1 MTQSRMFS
9 LRNAR
14 SHGLLPLV
22 FAGLLPMAVGLG
34 DGAELRTPMAIT
46 VISGLVVSTLLTLFV
61 IPAIY
66 TQVSRLRTA
75 LGREEKSLEAAP
87 AEGASFETS

>member
-1 MTQSRMFS
+1 MQNNVKAVFLLAFATRNTIFS
-9 LRNAR
+9 LATAC
-14 SHGLLPLV
+14 LV
-22 FAGLLPMAVGLG
+22 GVLVA
-34 DGAELRTPMAIT
+34 DGAAA

-75 LGREEKSLEAAP
+75 LGREEKGLEAAP